1 MSPEIYKTRLWT
13 LLRPDSGRYWD
24 HRLWMLLRPDS
35 GRFWDQTLDVTETR
49 VQKFMKP
56 ESRSLWDQSP
66 EVYETRLWTLLRQE
80 SRNLWEQSS
89 DVTETEVH
97 ADNSVKQC
105 SVISEDQSSD
115 IAGDLRSRYF
125 CRSEF
130 RHFRGQSQNIIER
143 LEKHFF
149 FSMKSGCYHTAY
161 SSFWALFLQQQFC
174 FFLALDDAA
183 ICERFLLYYSRIS
196 TLLKLNNDVH
206 NAYVCTLC
214 TACTR

>member
-49 VQKFMKP
+49 VQKFMRP

-66 EVYETRLWTLLRQE
+66 EFYETRLWTLLRQE

-115 IAGDLRSRYF
+115 ISGDQSSDISEARVQTLLRDWKS
-125 CRSEF
+125 
-130 RHFRGQSQNIIER
+130 I
-143 LEKHFF
+143 F

-161 SSFWALFLQQQFC
+161 SSFLALFLQQQFC
-174 FFLALDDAA
+174 FFLALDDAV
-183 ICERFLLYYSRIS
+183 ICERFLLYSMIS
-196 TLLKLNNDVH
+196 TQL
-206 NAYVCTLC
+206 
-214 TACTR
+214 